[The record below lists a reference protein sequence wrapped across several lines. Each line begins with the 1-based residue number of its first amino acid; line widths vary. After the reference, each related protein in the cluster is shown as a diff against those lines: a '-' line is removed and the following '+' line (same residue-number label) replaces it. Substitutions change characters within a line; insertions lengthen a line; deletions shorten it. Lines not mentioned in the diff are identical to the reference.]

1 MLEIKNNVQFDELIK
16 DNSRVLVDFYAQW
29 CGPCKMIAPVLETLA
44 SENTDVVIAKLDV
57 DIAENRET
65 VKKFNVMSIPTLMMF
80 VDGVLVNVANGYQT
94 KNQLEKLI
102 AK

>member
-80 VDGVLVNVANGYQT
+80 VDGVLVNVANGYQS